1 MLFCQERPK
10 PERAEHRRRTKAQ
23 RRAVL
28 RYSRRDGAGGAAMKR
43 ERRLLV
49 AVAGATPQIVTETLY
64 ALARRPASPFVPDRV
79 RIFTTGAGKARL
91 LQTLVA
97 GDTLARLR
105 RVLGLPAGAIAFSEA
120 DIEVFH
126 DAGGTVLD
134 DLRTPADNMAAA
146 DHLVRALAGL
156 SADPA
161 TVIHASLAGG
171 RKTMSF
177 YLGHAMS
184 LFGRVRDELS
194 HVLVNEPFEAHP
206 DFYFPPEPPVLL
218 ALRDGRQ
225 VSTADARIQLVDVPF
240 LRLGDLLDA
249 EARKLLQAESFSF
262 AKTVDWAQI
271 ALDEPAIRIE
281 LTGPDCD
288 AARGGGRIILGTR
301 HPVTLLPQPR
311 ELAFYLWFAQAR
323 RQGCEDPAVIHRKM
337 LDWPRYAATVGPP
350 RIRVELPDKPDAEYF
365 DQCLHAVKN
374 AIGKAAGP
382 YALQH
387 YRISSPKRRSGLYGL
402 HGLPPEAI
410 TITSEATSL

>member
-1 MLFCQERPK
+1 
-10 PERAEHRRRTKAQ
+10 
-23 RRAVL
+23 
-28 RYSRRDGAGGAAMKR
+28 MKSAH
-43 ERRLLV
+43 RLLV
-49 AVAGATPQIVTETLY
+49 AVAGSTPQVLTETLY
-64 ALARRPASPFVPDRV
+64 ALAKRPERPFVPDALKV
-79 RIFTTGAGKARL
+79 FTTSEGGAQLARAL
-91 LQTLVA
+91 LAENQ
-97 GDTLARLR
+97 LARLCST
-105 RVLGLPAGAIAFSEA
+105 LGLPTGRIAFAQS
-120 DIEVFH
+120 DIEIFRG
-126 DAGGTVLD
+126 AGGAALE
-134 DLRTPADNMAAA
+134 DLRNPADNIAAA
-146 DHLVRALAGL
+146 DHLVRRLAEL
-156 SADPA
+156 TADPDC
-161 TVIHASLAGG
+161 TVHASLAGG

-206 DFYFPPEPPVLL
+206 DFYFPPEPPVAL

-249 EARKLLQAESFSF
+249 EARKLLQADSFSF

-288 AARGGGRIILGTR
+288 AAPGGGRIVLGTR
-301 HPVTLLPQPR
+301 RPVTLVPPPR

-323 RQGCEDPAVIHRKM
+323 RQGCEDPAVIHRQK
-337 LDWPRYAATVGPP
+337 LDWPRYAANAK
-350 RIRVELPDKPDAEYF
+350 RHHIELKLPAKPEPDYF
-365 DQCLHAVKN
+365 DQCLHAVKT
-374 AIGKAAGP
+374 AIGQAAGP
-382 YALQH
+382 YALKH
-387 YRISSPKRRSGLYGL
+387 YQISSPKRRSGLYGL

>member
-1 MLFCQERPK
+1 VK
-10 PERAEHRRRTKAQ
+10 SAH
-23 RRAVL
+23 
-28 RYSRRDGAGGAAMKR
+28 
-43 ERRLLV
+43 RLLV
-49 AVAGATPQIVTETLY
+49 AVAGSTPQVLTETLY
-64 ALARRPASPFVPDRV
+64 ALAKRPERPFVPDALKV
-79 RIFTTGAGKARL
+79 FTTSEGGAQLARAL
-91 LQTLVA
+91 LAEHQ
-97 GDTLARLR
+97 LARLCST
-105 RVLGLPAGAIAFSEA
+105 LGLPTGRIAFAQS
-120 DIEVFH
+120 DIEIFRG
-126 DAGGTVLD
+126 AGGAALE
-134 DLRTPADNMAAA
+134 DLRNPADNIAAA
-146 DHLVRALAGL
+146 DHLVRRLAEL
-156 SADPA
+156 TADPDC
-161 TVIHASLAGG
+161 TVHASLAGG
-171 RKTMSF
+171 HKTMSF

-218 ALRDGRQ
+218 VLRDGRQ

-288 AARGGGRIILGTR
+288 AAPGGGRIILGTR
-301 HPVTLLPQPR
+301 HPVTLVPPPR

-323 RQGCEDPAVIHRKM
+323 RQGCDDPAVIHRKM
-337 LDWPRYAATVGPP
+337 LDWRRYAATVG
-350 RIRVELPDKPDAEYF
+350 RLQNRFELPDKPDAEYF
-365 DQCLHAVKN
+365 DQCLHAVKT
-374 AIGKAAGP
+374 AIGKAVGP